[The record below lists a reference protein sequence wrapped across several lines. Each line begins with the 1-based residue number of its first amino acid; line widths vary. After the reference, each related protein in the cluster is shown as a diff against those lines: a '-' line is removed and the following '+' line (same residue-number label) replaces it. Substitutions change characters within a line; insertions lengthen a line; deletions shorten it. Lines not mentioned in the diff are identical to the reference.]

1 MRQIMRASTLAL
13 LVFLTACLPQ
23 LSTSALTVQVVDA
36 KHATITFT
44 DTGPVTDLVLYLG
57 RVTGV
62 LETNQPLTCQP
73 VESLGTSCT
82 AASVTGPLV
91 LTVLAIDPGNVT
103 ASAWWTTPSGDK
115 AARATP

>member
-1 MRQIMRASTLAL
+1 MRASTLAL
-13 LVFLTACLPQ
+13 LVLLTACLPQ
-23 LSTSALTVQVVDA
+23 LNTNALTVQVVDA
-36 KHATITFT
+36 KHATITFSDT
-44 DTGPVTDLVLYLG
+44 DSVTDLVLYLG

-82 AASVTGPLV
+82 AARVTGPLS
-91 LTVLAIDPGNVT
+91 LTVLAIDPGSVT